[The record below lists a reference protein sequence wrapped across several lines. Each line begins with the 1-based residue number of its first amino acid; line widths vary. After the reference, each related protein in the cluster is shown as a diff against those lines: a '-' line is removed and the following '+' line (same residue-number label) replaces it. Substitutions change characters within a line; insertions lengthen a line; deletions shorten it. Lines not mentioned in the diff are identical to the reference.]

1 MPRFATSAK
10 KFVRGAV
17 HDAIVQEL
25 HSFCVSETSSIV
37 SREPE
42 PNAQFSNRRTDLK
55 IIDLEERLEVDVVT
69 SDPVAISYVDK
80 AAKIPGITAHER
92 AKHKVAKHAKDVNDA
107 GADFIPVSIELYGR
121 QDKQVKELL
130 APMLGGF
137 MNRQEMDGVHMPQ
150 RVEYILN
157 RLSMATQRGLARSL
171 RRFARLCRNATPSGV
186 LLSRANANGYP
197 PVPQRLRRIMTE
209 AAKTDGWMS
218 FYKKA
223 KLQAAQAARDFL
235 PDSQDEDRPSDD
247 EESQD
252 EESQDC
258 DGYCF
263 DDCDRC
269 DRRYCGL

>member
-1 MPRFATSAK
+1 MKT
-10 KFVRGAV
+10 
-17 HDAIVQEL
+17 
-25 HSFCVSETSSIV
+25 
-37 SREPE
+37 
-42 PNAQFSNRRTDLK
+42 
-55 IIDLEERLEVDVVT
+55 
-69 SDPVAISYVDK
+69 
-80 AAKIPGITAHER
+80 HER

-223 KLQAAQAARDFL
+223 KLQTAQDEAPAQ
-235 PDSQDEDRPSDD
+235 PVEVAGSISASQDEDRSSDD

-252 EESQDC
+252 C
-258 DGYCF
+258 D
-263 DDCDRC
+263 
-269 DRRYCGL
+269 CGLCEECDPV